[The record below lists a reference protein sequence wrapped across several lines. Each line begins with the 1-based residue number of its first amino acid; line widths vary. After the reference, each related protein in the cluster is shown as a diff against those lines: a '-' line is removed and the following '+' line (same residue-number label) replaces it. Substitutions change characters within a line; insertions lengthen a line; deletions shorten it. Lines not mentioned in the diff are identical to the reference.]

1 MSVGFLKAPEELAC
15 SNQHNTH
22 WIPDGSNPCYEAVPG
37 AGHVLVLNNGRV
49 PDREFTTADEF
60 ALPETAAEA
69 GGYERAPAEQAYDLG
84 GFKAAHH
91 VWSFGAKKDHVN
103 CDTFSIC
110 RTFRLANP

>member
-1 MSVGFLKAPEELAC
+1 M
-15 SNQHNTH
+15 
-22 WIPDGSNPCYEAVPG
+22 
-37 AGHVLVLNNGRV
+37 
-49 PDREFTTADEF
+49 DRTTADEF

-84 GFKAAHH
+84 GFKEAHH

>member
-1 MSVGFLKAPEELAC
+1 M
-15 SNQHNTH
+15 
-22 WIPDGSNPCYEAVPG
+22 PG

-49 PDREFTTADEF
+49 PDREWTTVDEF

-91 VWSFGAKKDHVN
+91 VWKFGAKKDHVN

-110 RTFRLANP
+110 RTFRLANPITIAVWVVL